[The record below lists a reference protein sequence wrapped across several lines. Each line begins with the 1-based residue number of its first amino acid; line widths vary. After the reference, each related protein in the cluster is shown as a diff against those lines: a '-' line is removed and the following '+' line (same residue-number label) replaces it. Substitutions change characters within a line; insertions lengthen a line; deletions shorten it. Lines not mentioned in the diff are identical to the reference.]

1 METKSIYVK
10 LSDKPDLKALKAE
23 CDLQKAEVKTK
34 LDAEKSAKEPS
45 KEIIEVKELLM
56 SGKEFANGGKDIKG
70 IPVTITPDGEPP
82 VFPTDE
88 DLEREMQ
95 DEVQTDLKDKTSITK

>member
-34 LDAEKSAKEPS
+34 LTAEQTTKEIS

-56 SGKEFANGGKDIKG
+56 SADEFKKGGKDIKG
-70 IPVTITPDGEPP
+70 IPVTITPDGKPP
-82 VFPTDE
+82 VFPTE
-88 DLEREMQ
+88 EELEKEMQ
-95 DEVQTDLKDKTSITK
+95 KELDSKVISTEIK